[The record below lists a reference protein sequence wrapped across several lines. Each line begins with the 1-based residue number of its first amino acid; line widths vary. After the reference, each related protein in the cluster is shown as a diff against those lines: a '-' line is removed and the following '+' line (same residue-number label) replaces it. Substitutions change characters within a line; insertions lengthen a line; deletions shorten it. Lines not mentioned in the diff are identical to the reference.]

1 MTLVIGLTGGI
12 ATGKSTVASWL
23 RQAGWAIIDADQV
36 AREVVQP
43 GTVGLAKL
51 QQAFGTQIITAGG
64 TLDRAKLSQIVFQD
78 AAQRRRLNHILHP
91 LIEAAV
97 DHQLA
102 SLVTKQVPVVVLDV
116 PLLYESG
123 WDKKCDQVWVVTTDP
138 ATQLR
143 RLMARNH
150 LAAPDAQARMAAQMP
165 LAQKCQRA
173 DAVINNQG
181 SPLALQQQVARLV
194 RQVTEAM
201 A

>member
-12 ATGKSTVASWL
+12 ATGKSTVAKL
-23 RQAGWAIIDADQV
+23 LHQAGWPVIDADQV
-36 AREVVQP
+36 AREVVEP

-64 TLDRAKLSQIVFQD
+64 TLDRAKLSQIIFQ
-78 AAQRRRLNHILHP
+78 AAEQRQRLNTILHP
-91 LIEAAV
+91 LIEQAV
-97 DHQLA
+97 DQQL
-102 SLVTKQVPVVVLDV
+102 SQFQRLQTPVVVLDV

-123 WDKKCDQVWVVTTDP
+123 WDKKCDQVWVVATDET
-138 ATQLR
+138 TQLQ

-150 LAAPDAQARMAAQMP
+150 LQREEAQARINAQLP
-165 LAQKCQRA
+165 LSQKCQA
-173 DAVINNQG
+173 ATVVINNQG
-181 SPLALQQQVARLV
+181 DQVALQKQVTELM

>member
-12 ATGKSTVASWL
+12 ATGKSTVAKL
-23 RQAGWAIIDADQV
+23 LHQAGWPVIDADQV
-36 AREVVQP
+36 AREVVEP
-43 GTVGLAKL
+43 GTPGLAKL
-51 QQAFGTQIITAGG
+51 RQVFGPQIMTVTGR
-64 TLDRAKLSQIVFQD
+64 LDRAKLAQIIFQ
-78 AAQRRRLNHILHP
+78 AAEQRQRLNAILHP
-91 LIEAAV
+91 LIEQAV
-97 DHQLA
+97 DQQL
-102 SLVTKQVPVVVLDV
+102 SQFQRMQTPLVVLDV

-123 WDKKCDQVWVVTTDP
+123 WDKKCDQVWVVATDET
-138 ATQLR
+138 TQLQ